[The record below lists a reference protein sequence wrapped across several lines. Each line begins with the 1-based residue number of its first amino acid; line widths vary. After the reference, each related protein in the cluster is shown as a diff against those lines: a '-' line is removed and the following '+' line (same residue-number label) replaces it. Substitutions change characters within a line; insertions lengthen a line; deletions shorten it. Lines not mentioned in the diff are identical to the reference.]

1 MVTSPTHRYRHEV
14 AFTFRVFSP
23 HEVSKILGSSIPV
36 QPWRLRALGSSG
48 FPVALR
54 TRGRD
59 SSDDPLLAFSSPS
72 RHRPNNLA
80 RHPSTTSTSLGVP
93 CPFNALGEGSPRPH
107 RVSPMLAPWVL
118 PRRLRAVPNHSV
130 RCRSQAFSASQ
141 RLIPPPTVPPYFRQV
156 ALVGFTLQGF
166 NPLQLSPATCR
177 RRVTLLTF
185 SRGLRFPRS

>member
-1 MVTSPTHRYRHEV
+1 MSAMVTSPTHRYRHEV

-23 HEVSKILGSSIPV
+23 HEVLGILGSPIPV

-72 RHRPNNLA
+72 RYRPNNLA
-80 RHPSTTSTSLGVP
+80 RHPSTTSTSLGVS

-118 PRRLRAVPNHSV
+118 PRRLRVGSQLLGTVSLAGFLGLSATSSSPHRPAMFQTGSV
-130 RCRSQAFSASQ
+130 RGVYPSG
-141 RLIPPPTVPPYFRQV
+141 V
-156 ALVGFTLQGF
+156 
-166 NPLQLSPATCR
+166 
-177 RRVTLLTF
+177 
-185 SRGLRFPRS
+185 